1 MIQESKRKLLISL
14 IVSDFVST
22 NSSENKS
29 QVKKFTRRNF
39 LKLVGAAGAV
49 ATLSSLIP
57 FGKVFGNTNNN
68 TDINQTSNMNT
79 VMNKQE
85 SSIHIFDLDGAKPQF
100 YSPTGSRTIMNVDNF
115 PILAGMGAVLLRLER
130 GGVREPHWHPNAAE
144 LSYCISGNAKM
155 TIFSPNARHDTFTI
169 NPRQLTFVPRG
180 SWHNMENIGNEEAK
194 FVIVYNNERPEDL
207 GISGSVG
214 SMSAHILDN
223 IFGINPPGF
232 FDQLNYKST
241 QDVIVGLKPADFPS
255 SGEIETPNP
264 HKLNLGG
271 ITPQIQTSGGTG
283 ALGSITYF
291 PILSGLALFLI
302 GLKPSGIV
310 EPHTHPNAAELNYVI
325 NGKVRFTVFGPN
337 GKVETSE
344 IGQGQVFFV
353 PPGYFHYLE
362 NPDNANGGNVA
373 SFFNNENPE
382 FIGLVGGLSAYSNE
396 VLGSVFTKEPEFF
409 ISLPRQEKNVFIAS
423 GTG

>member
-155 TIFSPNARHDTFTI
+155 TIFSPLMLVTI
-169 NPRQLTFVPRG
+169 HLR
-180 SWHNMENIGNEEAK
+180 
-194 FVIVYNNERPEDL
+194 
-207 GISGSVG
+207 
-214 SMSAHILDN
+214 
-223 IFGINPPGF
+223 
-232 FDQLNYKST
+232 
-241 QDVIVGLKPADFPS
+241 
-255 SGEIETPNP
+255 
-264 HKLNLGG
+264 
-271 ITPQIQTSGGTG
+271 
-283 ALGSITYF
+283 
-291 PILSGLALFLI
+291 
-302 GLKPSGIV
+302 
-310 EPHTHPNAAELNYVI
+310 
-325 NGKVRFTVFGPN
+325 
-337 GKVETSE
+337 
-344 IGQGQVFFV
+344 
-353 PPGYFHYLE
+353 
-362 NPDNANGGNVA
+362 
-373 SFFNNENPE
+373 
-382 FIGLVGGLSAYSNE
+382 
-396 VLGSVFTKEPEFF
+396 
-409 ISLPRQEKNVFIAS
+409 
-423 GTG
+423 